1 MAQENDRNRDPR
13 PRGAAAGD
21 DGWAL
26 RASERQFQGEFGRM
40 PCRMLV
46 SSLAEGKLSRYLA
59 ANDAYCQL
67 IGYTWEELDGHDVL
81 GDIHPEDQ
89 GAVEGAIQ
97 PLIAGES
104 AGIAVAAR
112 LIRKDGE
119 AIVIRLT
126 GSAVTPPAGE
136 RYLAAFV
143 EDFTE
148 AGQAKDEIRQL
159 TRELARSRRLETV
172 GQLVG
177 GIGHDFSNL
186 LTVIA
191 SYAGLVHE
199 EVSIASATYSMT
211 QWEPVRCDVE
221 QIMEATERAKLLV
234 RHMLAFA
241 QRGPAQPLD
250 VDLGQVMGDV
260 RYVLN
265 ELLGEQIT
273 VVFQAC
279 RDAWP
284 VRVDPAM
291 LEQAILNI
299 AMNAREAMPA
309 GGHLTI
315 SIGNVDTSR
324 TDTSRTD
331 RADLQIG
338 KQDADKLAELLP
350 GPYVALR
357 IADTGTGMD
366 PSVAER
372 AFEPFFTTNS
382 SGQAA
387 GLGLTAVQ
395 RIAAQ
400 AGGRAWLQSE
410 PGSGT
415 TITIALPAAHGVGYE
430 VVSPVIVA
438 DRTERPHSS
447 VLVVDDDPQIRA
459 VVHRVL
465 ASAGYRVATA
475 ASGQDA
481 LGLLKDQGI
490 PADLLLTDVVMPG
503 LVGKAFVAQV
513 RELRPRIQVLFMS
526 GYERPADPARE
537 WPDAGMPL
545 IGKPFSRSVLL
556 TTVAGMLTADS
567 SRAPGEQKLRATPA
581 DSG

>member
-1 MAQENDRNRDPR
+1 VAQENDRDRGTR
-13 PRGAAAGD
+13 PRGAAAHD
-21 DGWAL
+21 SGWAL
-26 RASERQFQGEFGRM
+26 RASERRFQGEFGRM
-40 PCRMLV
+40 PCGMLV
-46 SSLAEGKLSRYLA
+46 SSLADGRLSRYLA

-67 IGYTWEELDGHDVL
+67 IGYTWEELDGQDVL

-89 GAVEGAIQ
+89 GTLDTAIQ
-97 PLIAGES
+97 PLISGES
-104 AGIAVAAR
+104 AGIAATAR

-119 AIVIRLT
+119 PIAIRLT
-126 GSAVTPPAGE
+126 GSAIEPPAGE

-143 EDFTE
+143 EDITE
-148 AGQAKDEIRQL
+148 AEQAKAEVGQL

-221 QIMEATERAKLLV
+221 QILEATERAKLLV
-234 RHMLAFA
+234 RHMLSFA

-250 VDLGQVMGDV
+250 VDLSQALGDV

-279 RDAWP
+279 MDAWP

-299 AMNAREAMPA
+299 AMNARDAMPA

-315 SIGNVDTSR
+315 SIGNIDTSR
-324 TDTSRTD
+324 AD

-338 KQDADKLAELLP
+338 QQDADKLAELLP

-366 PSVAER
+366 PLVAER

-400 AGGRAWLQSE
+400 TGGRAWLQSE
-410 PGSGT
+410 PGGGT
-415 TITIALPAAHGVGYE
+415 TVTIALPAAHGAGFE
-430 VVSPVIVA
+430 VVSPAIVA
-438 DRTERPHSS
+438 DRTERRQSS

-481 LGLLKDQGI
+481 LAMLKDQGI

-556 TTVAGMLTADS
+556 TTVAGMLTGNS
-567 SRAPGEQKLRATPA
+567 SRAQGEQKQRATPA

>member
-26 RASERQFQGEFGRM
+26 RASERQFQGDFGRM
-40 PCRMLV
+40 PCGMLV

-97 PLIAGES
+97 PLITGES

-241 QRGPAQPLD
+241 QRGPA
-250 VDLGQVMGDV
+250 
-260 RYVLN
+260 
-265 ELLGEQIT
+265 
-273 VVFQAC
+273 A
-279 RDAWP
+279 
-284 VRVDPAM
+284 
-291 LEQAILNI
+291 
-299 AMNAREAMPA
+299 
-309 GGHLTI
+309 
-315 SIGNVDTSR
+315 
-324 TDTSRTD
+324 
-331 RADLQIG
+331 
-338 KQDADKLAELLP
+338 
-350 GPYVALR
+350 
-357 IADTGTGMD
+357 
-366 PSVAER
+366 
-372 AFEPFFTTNS
+372 
-382 SGQAA
+382 AA
-387 GLGLTAVQ
+387 GC
-395 RIAAQ
+395 
-400 AGGRAWLQSE
+400 
-410 PGSGT
+410 
-415 TITIALPAAHGVGYE
+415 
-430 VVSPVIVA
+430 
-438 DRTERPHSS
+438 
-447 VLVVDDDPQIRA
+447 
-459 VVHRVL
+459 
-465 ASAGYRVATA
+465 
-475 ASGQDA
+475 
-481 LGLLKDQGI
+481 
-490 PADLLLTDVVMPG
+490 
-503 LVGKAFVAQV
+503 
-513 RELRPRIQVLFMS
+513 RPR
-526 GYERPADPARE
+526 
-537 WPDAGMPL
+537 
-545 IGKPFSRSVLL
+545 
-556 TTVAGMLTADS
+556 
-567 SRAPGEQKLRATPA
+567 PG
-581 DSG
+581 DG